1 MPFLNPGVVLV
12 KKLIGIAVAPP
23 NITHGPEAW
32 MKDGGRWCKYCMF
45 EYRMRSYN
53 P

>member
-1 MPFLNPGVVLV
+1 M

-32 MKDGGRWCKYCMF
+32 MKDEGNGGKYCKYGKF
-45 EYRMRSYN
+45 EYGL
-53 P
+53 